1 MYWHQ
6 IGSTLLTVAIFAGCG
21 TAPIDSE
28 SENDVNQVADVGHTT
43 EHGPVTNVDYLDG
56 AHPDSI
62 YRCKKEAETGSRI
75 MRTVCGPQKDNID
88 LLHVIG
94 GRGGPKN

>member
-1 MYWHQ
+1 MCWHQ
-6 IGSTLLTVAIFAGCG
+6 IGITVLTASIFAGCG
-21 TAPIDSE
+21 AAPIDSE
-28 SENDVNQVADVGHTT
+28 SENEVNQVADVGHASD
-43 EHGPVTNVDYLDG
+43 HGPVTYVDYLDG

-62 YRCKKEAETGSRI
+62 HRCKEEAETGSRI
-75 MRTVCGPQKDNID
+75 RRTVCGPQKDNIE